1 MRSRLIMVAFAALS
15 ALALVGCG
23 DDDGDSDLPRLDEL
37 APARG
42 VPGECVHV
50 LGVRFGAGGDD
61 GGLRDGGS
69 ALVADAGVRLDG
81 GPSRDASTA
90 LCFAGEPAPVGGTV
104 SFGGRA
110 ARVLGWSDTRIV
122 VVIPGGA
129 SGATQVVVNADG
141 RSSNARPFQIE

>member
-1 MRSRLIMVAFAALS
+1 MRSRLLMVGFAVLS

-23 DDDGDSDLPRLDEL
+23 DDDDSDLPRIDQL
-37 APARG
+37 APASG

-69 ALVADAGVRLDG
+69 GAVADAGVRLDG

-129 SGATQVVVNADG
+129 RGATQVVVNADG